1 MLFSS
6 RLAAIFFAV
15 ALLGWGI
22 MHFIIGDFAAGRAP
36 AWPESFPGKIAW
48 AYISGATLIVAAVSI
63 FTNQKTRLAVTCA
76 GIVILL
82 WAGSRNLFIVLS
94 TLDYGGQMTNTG
106 KSLAIGFGALLIAA
120 GFKEPAL
127 AGPDRLTQR
136 LTSFASIAVGLF
148 FIASGIQHFIFIQ
161 FVKTLVPSWIP
172 GAEFWSYFAGVALIA
187 SGIALATGFQR
198 KLAAL
203 LASWMVFLWFLIL
216 HIPRGFGETAS
227 TNEWIAIF
235 EALAVSAIL
244 AIIYHTSVRSS

>member
-1 MLFSS
+1 MLFST
-6 RLAAIFFAV
+6 RIAAIFFAV

-36 AWPESFPGKIAW
+36 AWPEGVPGKIAW
-48 AYISGATLIVAAVSI
+48 AYISGITLIVAAISV
-63 FTNQKTRLAVTCA
+63 FTNQKTRLTVTCA
-76 GIVILL
+76 GVMILL

-106 KSLAIGFGALLIAA
+106 KSLTIGFGALAVVAA
-120 GFKEPAL
+120 FPL
-127 AGPDRLTQR
+127 AVRL
-136 LTSFASIAVGLF
+136 ASIFTGLF
-148 FIASGIQHFIFIQ
+148 FIAGGIQHFIFIQ

-187 SGIALATGFQR
+187 AGIALVSGIQR

-203 LASWMVFLWFLIL
+203 LSSWMVFIWFLIL
-216 HIPRGFGETAS
+216 HVPRGFGETAN

-235 EALAVSAIL
+235 EALSVSAIL
-244 AIIYHTSVRSS
+244 AIIYHTSNRSS